1 MDIPSGIPAPNFIPN
16 VEELAATNPDLVVQ
30 WPEYGANI
38 VEPIT
43 NAGLRPCSFPAGTE
57 QKARDYQAMV
67 ATAMGK
73 PEGTERSSS

>member
-1 MDIPSGIPAPNFIPN
+1 MNIPSGITAPNFIPN

-43 NAGLRPCSFPAGTE
+43 NAGLPACSFPAGTE

-73 PEGTERSSS
+73 PERTERSSS